1 MIRGVWTH
9 TAIGLTLAI
18 SLLPVLVAL
27 VVDQGAGIVPLLA
40 SSALVIAAWQA
51 LFRIGLGVPF
61 APAGAITAI
70 AVGVLAPQDAPLWQI
85 LLAVSFGTVIGELI
99 FGGWGRSFLSAAIV
113 SLAFLSLSVPAAQ
126 YTPPGVIVAYAMLPG
141 AATLIATGILSL
153 PVLIASIAGFALVGN
168 GLTFD
173 ALPAAPLAFALIY
186 LIADPVAA
194 AATPLGR
201 WIYGALA
208 GALAA
213 LLMAGPAHAAQAVV
227 FATLLAQI
235 FAPLI
240 DQGALAL
247 HRHRRKARHG

>member
-27 VVDQGAGIVPLLA
+27 VIDQGADVVPRLA
-40 SSALVIAAWQA
+40 LGALVITAWQV

-61 APAGAITAI
+61 APAAAVTAI

-99 FGGWGRSFLSAAIV
+99 FGGWGRNFLSAATV
-113 SLAFLSLSVPAAQ
+113 SLAFLGLSVPAAH
-126 YTPPGVIVAYAMLPG
+126 YTPPGDIVAYAVLPG
-141 AATLIATGILSL
+141 AVILIATGILSL
-153 PVLIASIAGFALVGN
+153 PVLIASVAGFALVAN
-168 GLTFD
+168 GLGLD

-186 LIADPVAA
+186 LIADPVAS

-213 LLMAGPAHAAQAVV
+213 LLIAGPAHAAQAAV

-247 HRHRRKARHG
+247 HRQRRKARHG